1 MGGRRA
7 GSLSNLVGSG
17 GKVTTAKSKLSR
29 AVSSEN
35 PDAIASAAANL
46 VTKSDVGLEALRF
59 SLKLTPFISDNAR
72 RLAQIS
78 LSKRDEEI
86 RKAWSS
92 VKKTSNIRTSPEL
105 DNSVISAALA
115 TFGKGDT

>member
-17 GKVTTAKSKLSR
+17 GEVTAAKSKLSR

-35 PDAIASAAANL
+35 PDAIASAAAKL
-46 VTKSDVGLEALRF
+46 ITKSGVGLEALRF
-59 SLKLTPFISDNAR
+59 SLKLTPFISENAR
-72 RLAQIS
+72 RLAKIS
-78 LSKRDEEI
+78 PAKRDEEI
-86 RKAWSS
+86 RKAWST
-92 VKKTSNIRTSPEL
+92 VKNTSKISTSPEL

-115 TFGKGDT
+115 TFGKGRN